1 MFVYPESLSG
11 GGAVEHNPFVAL
23 LLITGL
29 ALLVPVFA
37 SRFRRIRLPI
47 VVGEIIAGIIIGQ
60 SGFNLVEP
68 SATLDFL
75 AEFGFAYL
83 MFLSGLEID
92 FNILMSQN
100 RDTKRR
106 RFTQPLPIALL
117 IFLGTLILALL
128 SGVGLSKLGIV
139 QNPFIV
145 GLILS
150 TTSLGVVVPVLK
162 EQQLLG
168 SFYGQNL
175 LVTSSVADFA
185 SLVIFTLVIAISS
198 VGLTLDLLLVFA
210 LLLIFVLAA
219 RLIHRFADFPVIRRL
234 LNELSSATAQIRVRG
249 AFALMVAWVVL
260 AEALGAELILGAF
273 LAGAIAGL
281 IADPYDDSSREKLDA
296 IGYGFFIPIF
306 FIMVGM
312 NFNLSALVESPQ
324 ALLLVPLL
332 IIIAFAVKVIP
343 GLLFRLNFSWRET
356 FAGGILL
363 SSRLSLI
370 IAASAIA
377 LEIGAISDVINSAI
391 ILLAVVSCTIG
402 PVVFQRLYS
411 RGVEIQ
417 RKGVILIGKDQLT
430 EFLADRLI
438 ASGEEISVLCP
449 DESRLEVFKK
459 KSLNLITGVSHHEE
473 ALLEAGAEHAR
484 VLVDL
489 TSSQQ
494 ETLSICTLA
503 RERFNIPLIVS
514 RINDVELIPRLQA
527 LNVKIVQPAMATAMA
542 LEGAIRYPSA
552 FDVLIHQ
559 TEDVEVY
566 EATLTNN
573 QLDGVPLRRV
583 HLPGNALILSL
594 QRDET
599 ITVPHGDFVIRLGD
613 RLGIIGSPD
622 SLERAVAILT
632 G

>member
-1 MFVYPESLSG
+1 M
-11 GGAVEHNPFVAL
+11 EHSPFLAL
-23 LLITGL
+23 LLITSL
-29 ALLVPVFA
+29 ALLVPVLA

-68 SATLDFL
+68 SPTLVFL

-92 FNILMSQN
+92 FNILMSQT
-100 RDTKRR
+100 RDTERR
-106 RFTQPLPIALL
+106 AFSQPLPIALL
-117 IFLGTLILALL
+117 IFLGTLVLALL
-128 SGVGLSKLGIV
+128 GGVGLSKLGIV

-162 EQQLLG
+162 EQNLLG
-168 SFYGQNL
+168 SLYGQHL

-185 SLVIFTLVIAISS
+185 SLVIFTMVIAISS
-198 VGLTLDLLLVFA
+198 VGLTLDLLLVLA
-210 LLLIFVLAA
+210 LLLIFVTAA
-219 RLIHRFADFPVIRRL
+219 RLMQRFAAFPVLRRL
-234 LNELSSATAQIRVRG
+234 LNELSSATAQIRIRG

-281 IADPYDDSSREKLDA
+281 IANPYDDSSREKLDA

-306 FIMVGM
+306 FIMVGV
-312 NFNLSALVESPQ
+312 NFNLQALVESPQ
-324 ALLLVPLL
+324 ALLLVPIL

-377 LEIGAISDVINSAI
+377 LGIGAISEEVNSAVV
-391 ILLAVVSCTIG
+391 LLAVVSCTIG
-402 PVVFQRLYS
+402 PVIFQRLYS
-411 RGVEIQ
+411 RGVETQ

-438 ASGEEISVLCP
+438 ASGEEVFVLCP

-459 KSLNLITGVSHHEE
+459 KPLNLVTGVSHYEE
-473 ALLEAGAEHAR
+473 ALLEAGAERAR
-484 VLVDL
+484 ALVDL
-489 TSSQQ
+489 TNDPQ
-494 ETLSICTLA
+494 ETLSVCTHA
-503 RERFNIPLIVS
+503 REKFNIPVIVS
-514 RINDVELIPRLQA
+514 RINDVELIPRLQT

-573 QLDGVPLRRV
+573 QLDGVPLRRLY
-583 HLPGNALILSL
+583 LPGNALILSL
-594 QRDET
+594 LRDET

-622 SLERAVAILT
+622 SIERAVAILT

>member
-1 MFVYPESLSG
+1 M
-11 GGAVEHNPFVAL
+11 EHSPFVAL

-29 ALLVPVFA
+29 ALVVPVFA

-68 SATLDFL
+68 SQTLVFL

-100 RDTKRR
+100 RDVEQHSIS
-106 RFTQPLPIALL
+106 QPLPLALL
-117 IFLGTLILALL
+117 IFLGTLVLALL
-128 SGVGLSKLGIV
+128 GAVGLSKLDIV
-139 QNPFIV
+139 ENPIIV

-168 SFYGQNL
+168 SLYGQHL

-185 SLVIFTLVIAISS
+185 SLVIFTMVIAIRS
-198 VGLTLDLLLVFA
+198 VGLTLDLLLVLA
-210 LLLIFVLAA
+210 LLLIFVTAA
-219 RLIHRFADFPVIRRL
+219 RFMYRFAAFPFLRRL

-281 IADPYDDSSREKLDA
+281 ITDPYDDSSREKLDA

-306 FIMVGM
+306 FIMVGV
-312 NFNLSALVESPQ
+312 NFNLQVLVESPQ
-324 ALLLVPLL
+324 ALVLVPIL
-332 IIIAFAVKVIP
+332 IIIAFSVKVIP
-343 GLLFRLNFSWRET
+343 GLLFRLNFSWRESL
-356 FAGGILL
+356 AGGILL

-377 LEIGAISDVINSAI
+377 LGIGAISEEVNSAI
-391 ILLAVVSCTIG
+391 VLLAVVSCTIG
-402 PVVFQRLYS
+402 PVIFQRLYT
-411 RGVEIQ
+411 RGVETQ

-438 ASGEEISVLCP
+438 ASGEEVFVLCP
-449 DESRLEVFKK
+449 DESRLEVFKQK
-459 KSLNLITGVSHHEE
+459 ALNLITGVSHPEE
-473 ALLEAGAEHAR
+473 ALLEAGADRAR
-484 VLVDL
+484 ALVDL
-489 TSSQQ
+489 TSNPQ
-494 ETLSICTLA
+494 ETLSVCTLA
-503 RERFNIPLIVS
+503 REQFNIPVIVS

-559 TEDVEVY
+559 TEDVEVF
-566 EATLTNN
+566 EATLTNR
-573 QLDGVPLRRV
+573 QLDGVPLRRLR
-583 HLPGNALILSL
+583 LPGNTLILSL
-594 QRDET
+594 QRDEN

-613 RLGIIGSPD
+613 RIGIIGSPD
-622 SLERAVAILT
+622 SIEHAVAILT
-632 G
+632 S

>member
-1 MFVYPESLSG
+1 M
-11 GGAVEHNPFVAL
+11 EHSPFVAL

-29 ALLVPVFA
+29 AVLVPVLA

-60 SGFNLVEP
+60 SGFNFVEP
-68 SATLDFL
+68 SQTLNFL

-92 FNILMSQN
+92 FNILASQN
-100 RDTKRR
+100 RSTERQLLS
-106 RFTQPLPIALL
+106 QPLPIALL
-117 IFLGTLILALL
+117 IFVGTLVLALL
-128 SGVGLSKLGIV
+128 GGVGLSKLGIV

-168 SFYGQNL
+168 SFFGQHL

-185 SLVIFTLVIAISS
+185 SLVIFTMVIAIRS
-198 VGLTLDLLLVFA
+198 VGLTLDLLLVLA

-219 RLIHRFADFPVIRRL
+219 RVLHRFATFPVLRRL
-234 LNELSSATAQIRVRG
+234 LNELSSATAQIRIRG

-281 IADPYDDSSREKLDA
+281 ITDPYDDSSREKLDA

-306 FIMVGM
+306 FIMVGV
-312 NFNLSALVESPQ
+312 NFNLRVLVESPQ
-324 ALLLVPLL
+324 ALLLVPIL

-377 LEIGAISDVINSAI
+377 LEIGVISEVVNSAVV
-391 ILLAVVSCTIG
+391 LLAVASCILG
-402 PVVFQRLYS
+402 PVIFQRLYT
-411 RGVEIQ
+411 RGVETR

-438 ASGEEISVLCP
+438 ASGEEIAVLCP
-449 DESRLEVFKK
+449 DESRLEIFERKQ
-459 KSLNLITGVSHHEE
+459 LNLVTGVSNHEE
-473 ALLEAGAEHAR
+473 ALLEAGADRAR

-489 TSSQQ
+489 TSSPQ
-494 ETLSICTLA
+494 ETLSVCTVA

-542 LEGAIRYPSA
+542 LEGAIRYPTA

-559 TEDVEVY
+559 TDDVVVY

-573 QLDGVPLRRV
+573 QLDGVPLRRLY
-583 HLPGNALILSL
+583 LPGNALILSL

-599 ITVPHGDFVIRLGD
+599 ISVPHGDFVIRLGD
-613 RLGIIGSPD
+613 RIGVIGSPD
-622 SLERAVAILT
+622 SIERAIAILA
-632 G
+632 GLS

>member
-1 MFVYPESLSG
+1 M
-11 GGAVEHNPFVAL
+11 EHNPFVAL

-29 ALLVPVFA
+29 ALIVPVLA
-37 SRFRRIRLPI
+37 SRFRRIQLPI
-47 VVGEIIAGIIIGQ
+47 VVGEIIAGIIIGK

-68 SATLDFL
+68 SQTLTFL

-100 RDTKRR
+100 RDTEQRS
-106 RFTQPLPIALL
+106 FSQPLPLALL
-117 IFLGTLILALL
+117 IFVGTLVLALFGGL
-128 SGVGLSKLGIV
+128 GLSMLGIA

-168 SFYGQNL
+168 SLYGQHL

-185 SLVIFTLVIAISS
+185 SLVIFTMVIAIRSI
-198 VGLTLDLLLVFA
+198 GLTLDLLLVLA
-210 LLLIFVLAA
+210 LLLIFVMAA
-219 RLIHRFADFPVIRRL
+219 RLVHRFAAVPVLRRL
-234 LNELSSATAQIRVRG
+234 LNELSSATAQIRIRG

-260 AEALGAELILGAF
+260 AEALGVELILGAF

-281 IADPYDDSSREKLDA
+281 ITDPYDDSSREKLDA

-306 FIMVGM
+306 FIMVGV
-312 NFNLSALVESPQ
+312 NFNLRVLVESSQ
-324 ALLLVPLL
+324 ALLLVPIL
-332 IIIAFAVKVIP
+332 ITIAFAVKMIP

-377 LEIGAISDVINSAI
+377 LEIGAISEAVNSAVV
-391 ILLAVVSCTIG
+391 LLAVVSCTIG
-402 PVVFQRLYS
+402 PVIFQRLYL
-411 RGVEIQ
+411 RGVET
-417 RKGVILIGKDQLT
+417 RRRGVILIGKDQLT

-438 ASGEEISVLCP
+438 ASGEEIAVLCP
-449 DESRLEVFKK
+449 DESRLEVFKEK
-459 KSLNLITGVSHHEE
+459 QLNLVTGVSHYAE
-473 ALLEAGAEHAR
+473 ALLEAGAEFAR

-489 TSSQQ
+489 TSSPH
-494 ETLSICTLA
+494 ETLSVCTLA

-559 TEDVEVY
+559 AEDVEVY
-566 EATLTNN
+566 EATLTNQ
-573 QLDGVPLRRV
+573 QLDGVPLRRLY
-583 HLPGNALILSL
+583 LPGNALILSL
-594 QRDET
+594 HRGET

-622 SLERAVAILT
+622 SIERASAILT
-632 G
+632 R

>member
-1 MFVYPESLSG
+1 MEQS
-11 GGAVEHNPFVAL
+11 PFIPL

-29 ALLVPVFA
+29 ALLVPVLS

-47 VVGEIIAGIIIGQ
+47 VVGEIIAGIIMGQ

-68 SATLDFL
+68 SPTLNFL

-92 FNILMSQN
+92 FNILMSHN
-100 RDTKRR
+100 RDTERR
-106 RFTQPLPIALL
+106 SFAQPLPIALL
-117 IFLGTLILALL
+117 IFLGTLVLALIG
-128 SGVGLSKLGIV
+128 GVGLSKLGIV
-139 QNPFIV
+139 QSPFII
-145 GLILS
+145 GLILT

-168 SFYGQNL
+168 SLYGQHL

-185 SLVIFTLVIAISS
+185 SLVIFTMVIAIRS
-198 VGLTLDLLLVFA
+198 VGLTLDLLLVLA

-219 RLIHRFADFPVIRRL
+219 RLIHRFATFPVLHRL
-234 LNELSSATAQIRVRG
+234 LNELSSATAQIRIRG
-249 AFALMVAWVVL
+249 AFALMVTWVVL

-281 IADPYDDSSREKLDA
+281 IADPYDDSSGEKLDA

-306 FIMVGM
+306 FIMVGV
-312 NFNLSALVESPQ
+312 NFNLRALVDSPQ
-324 ALLLVPLL
+324 ALVLVPIL

-377 LEIGAISDVINSAI
+377 LGIGAISEVVNSAI
-391 ILLAVVSCTIG
+391 VLLAVVSCTIG
-402 PVVFQRLYS
+402 PVIFQRLHS
-411 RGVEIQ
+411 RGVETR

-438 ASGEEISVLCP
+438 ATGEEVFVLCP
-449 DESRLEVFKK
+449 DESRIEVFKK
-459 KSLNLITGVSHHEE
+459 KQLNLVTGVSHHEQ
-473 ALLEAGAEHAR
+473 ALHEAGAEHAR

-489 TSSQQ
+489 TSSSQ
-494 ETLSICTLA
+494 ETLSVCTLA
-503 RERFNIPLIVS
+503 REQFNIPIIVS

-542 LEGAIRYPSA
+542 LEGAIRYPTA

-566 EATLTNN
+566 EATLSNN
-573 QLDGVPLRRV
+573 QLDGVPLRRL

-613 RLGIIGSPD
+613 RLGIIGSPA
-622 SLERAVAILT
+622 SIERAIAILT

>member
-1 MFVYPESLSG
+1 M
-11 GGAVEHNPFVAL
+11 EHSPFAAL

-29 ALLVPVFA
+29 ALLVPVLA
-37 SRFRRIRLPI
+37 SRFRRVRLPI

-60 SGFNLVEP
+60 SGFNFVEP
-68 SATLDFL
+68 SPTLTFL

-92 FNILMSQN
+92 FNILMFQT
-100 RDTKRR
+100 RDTARR
-106 RFTQPLPIALL
+106 SFSEPLPMALM
-117 IFLGTLILALL
+117 IFLGTLVLALL
-128 SGVGLSKLGIV
+128 GGVGLSELGIV

-168 SFYGQNL
+168 SLYGQHL

-185 SLVIFTLVIAISS
+185 SLVIFTMVIAVRS
-198 VGLTLDLLLVFA
+198 VGLTLDLLLVLA

-219 RLIHRFADFPVIRRL
+219 RVIHRFAAFPVLRRL
-234 LNELSSATAQIRVRG
+234 LNELSSATAQIRIRG
-249 AFALMVAWVVL
+249 AFALLVAWVVL

-306 FIMVGM
+306 FIMVGV
-312 NFNLSALVESPQ
+312 NLNLRVLVESPE
-324 ALLLVPLL
+324 ALLLVPIL
-332 IIIAFAVKVIP
+332 IIVAFAVKVIP
-343 GLLFRLNFSWRET
+343 GLLFRLNFAWRET

-377 LEIGAISDVINSAI
+377 LEIDAISEVVNSAI
-391 ILLAVVSCTIG
+391 VLLAVVSCTLA
-402 PVVFQRLYS
+402 PVIFQRLYT
-411 RGVEIQ
+411 RGVENQ

-438 ASGEEISVLCP
+438 ASGEEIAVLCP
-449 DESRLEVFKK
+449 DESRLEVFREKK
-459 KSLNLITGVSHHEE
+459 IKLVTGVSHHAH

-484 VLVDL
+484 ALVDL
-489 TSSQQ
+489 TSSPQ
-494 ETLSICTLA
+494 ETLSVCTLA

-514 RINDVELIPRLQA
+514 RINDVDLIPRLQA

-542 LEGAIRYPSA
+542 LEGAIRYPTA

-559 TEDVEVY
+559 TEDEEVY
-566 EATLTNN
+566 EATLRNN

-583 HLPGNALILSL
+583 RLPGNTLILRL